1 MENIYNKLK
10 KLSVRARVQLRKDAS
25 IEEDEWREKV
35 YNLGKLVEHQR
46 SLALNDE
53 PSDGSDDGDLSY

>member
-1 MENIYNKLK
+1 MYNKLK

-53 PSDGSDDGDLSY
+53 PSDGSDDGDMSY